1 MIDFIAIATSG
12 YFALQP
18 KDSAASIALDGY
30 YPNDIIDVIDFDSG
44 DGRGRQRIP
53 NDEVRGN
60 RWLKEDDEL
69 ITIIISY
76 LQSWH

>member
-1 MIDFIAIATSG
+1 MIDAYAIATNG
-12 YFALQP
+12 YVSIEQDAF
-18 KDSAASIALDGY
+18 SIAVDGY
-30 YPNDIIDVIDFDSG
+30 YPNDVIAVLTPQGG